1 MPQPKKPRRKRAKKA
16 AKKSPPTNPPSPQ
29 PPSPSDPPPIAAAA
43 SGGSSTGSA
52 KASQPTEG
60 FISDPGPGFVP
71 GADDTP
77 PLEAPPELHAVPALI
92 PEWDED
98 TVGTLLTAKGELLHG
113 AIGVNDNDWRYT
125 QADLG
130 AIAPP
135 LTRILNRYPA
145 TQAVAGMGDPLA
157 LTIGVLGYG
166 IRSTR
171 ERAEI
176 LREYEEEAE
185 QDVGGVTGEP
195 ATVQPPPGHP
205 AAAAP
210 AQAAPVQAPAPPAP
224 APAPLA
230 PTPPIDPHAVEWQK
244 G

>member
-135 LTRILNRYPA
+135 LTRILNRYDA
-145 TQAVAGMGDPLA
+145 TRALAAAGDEALLAAAVVRYGARNVTKRRRLLA
-157 LTIGVLGYG
+157 A
-166 IRSTR
+166 
-171 ERAEI
+171 RAADEP
-176 LREYEEEAE
+176 RP
-185 QDVGGVTGEP
+185 VTGTP
-195 ATVQPPPGHP
+195 APEDTGPEADPQWQRTHD
-205 AAAAP
+205 
-210 AQAAPVQAPAPPAP
+210 APPAI
-224 APAPLA
+224 
-230 PTPPIDPHAVEWQK
+230 TPK
-244 G
+244 GVRR